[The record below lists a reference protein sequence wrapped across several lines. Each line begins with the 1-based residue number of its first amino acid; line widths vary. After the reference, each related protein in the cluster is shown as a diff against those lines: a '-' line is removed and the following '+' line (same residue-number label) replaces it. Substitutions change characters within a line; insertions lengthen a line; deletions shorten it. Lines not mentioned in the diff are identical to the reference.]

1 MGICD
6 SSAEIVNPTSQKFFS
21 DLSHTQTINSNNNSL
36 SEKVKLKVLISQI
49 NTKSKYDIK
58 LYNRIGNKNYSLNE
72 ISECSISGNKKEA
85 KLESPILIQYFFE
98 KEQPLLIEIIKTSN
112 GKIKKYEIN
121 TTLGCIMGSRHNTF
135 EKNISPSTNEI
146 IIIKVEK
153 LRPNEDVIDIK
164 FGINENQYLYFK
176 EEKDKIYYEI
186 YSGILL
192 YRSEC
197 INVLGRFNP
206 VKIPLNLFKN
216 NKIKILF
223 IRNTKKT
230 IKEFKMNID
239 DFLRKKKIDVKIDN
253 TTFQIKS
260 RSKLTK
266 NYTFVDYLIAGI
278 QIGLTVAIDFTES
291 NGNPN
296 YPNSLHFI
304 GGNIPNQ
311 YERAI
316 TACGNIVGYYDYDQ
330 LFPCF
335 GFGGIINNVP
345 MQLFSLNFQQD
356 PNIKYIEGIIE
367 AYHNAINYVQLSS
380 PTLFAPIIREVNRI
394 IKEQA
399 NKITYHILMILTNG
413 VIDDLEQTVDELVEG
428 SFYPLSVIIIGIGN
442 GDFSNMVY
450 LDADENPLVN
460 SRGVSAVRDLVQF
473 VPFLKYESNPENL
486 AIEVLEE
493 IPRQII
499 DYYDQ
504 NDIEPINFYA

>member
-1 MGICD
+1 
-6 SSAEIVNPTSQKFFS
+6 
-21 DLSHTQTINSNNNSL
+21 
-36 SEKVKLKVLISQI
+36 
-49 NTKSKYDIK
+49 
-58 LYNRIGNKNYSLNE
+58 
-72 ISECSISGNKKEA
+72 
-85 KLESPILIQYFFE
+85 
-98 KEQPLLIEIIKTSN
+98 
-112 GKIKKYEIN
+112 
-121 TTLGCIMGSRHNTF
+121 
-135 EKNISPSTNEI
+135 
-146 IIIKVEK
+146 
-153 LRPNEDVIDIK
+153 
-164 FGINENQYLYFK
+164 
-176 EEKDKIYYEI
+176 
-186 YSGILL
+186 
-192 YRSEC
+192 
-197 INVLGRFNP
+197 
-206 VKIPLNLFKN
+206 
-216 NKIKILF
+216 
-223 IRNTKKT
+223 
-230 IKEFKMNID
+230 MNID
-239 DFLRKKKIDVKIDN
+239 DFLRKRKFDILINN

-260 RSKLTK
+260 SSKLTK
-266 NYTFVDYLIAGI
+266 NYIFVDYLFAGI

-304 GGNIPNQ
+304 HPNIPNQ

-316 TACGNIVGYYDYDQ
+316 TAFGNIIGYYDYDQ

-345 MQLFSLNFQQD
+345 MELFNLNFQQD
-356 PNIKYIEGIIE
+356 PNIKYIDGIIE

-394 IKEQA
+394 IKEQG